1 MGVGGPEESD
11 KLIREPLGL
20 GAGRPAVLMEVR
32 GLGRVSFRVP
42 GLGSGAVSCCCVGTS
57 RF

>member
-1 MGVGGPEESD
+1 MRNKGSVLERQLD
-11 KLIREPLGL
+11 VGL

-42 GLGSGAVSCCCVGTS
+42 GLGLGAVSCCCVGTS

>member
-1 MGVGGPEESD
+1 MRNKGSVLERQSD
-11 KLIREPLGL
+11 VGL